1 MAVPLLGEVDVDGE
15 EEEAVLR
22 GGRMAT
28 LEVVVCCCW

>member
-15 EEEAVLR
+15 EEVVLR
-22 GGRMAT
+22 GGRMAM